1 MGTNHVS
8 GTAEAS
14 VVKFCARV
22 GYVKS
27 QQRDD
32 KITLKRGVV
41 RVKWLILNCG
51 SPIDIS
57 GMAEARVVKFCL
69 QVDYIKS

>member
-41 RVKWLILNCG
+41 RVK
-51 SPIDIS
+51 
-57 GMAEARVVKFCL
+57 
-69 QVDYIKS
+69 